1 MASSL
6 KVSIQLWNCLREEA
20 EDAMKNE
27 PLLSCF
33 LQKTILHPNVNSFGM
48 AVAYTT
54 TSRLLMSCDSS
65 PTICGDEIISI
76 LKNAMMSEDLEYGHT
91 MLSAV
96 AQDVIVYKQ
105 RDPARHSIL
114 EVVLFFKGFA
124 SLVCHHAAKRN
135 WNKVGSACRS
145 ILEVVLFFK
154 GFASLVCHHA
164 AKRNWNKV
172 GSDGRPA
179 RFMALWLQSQ
189 ASAVF
194 GVDIHPDA
202 TIGAGVMID
211 HATGVVIGEAAVI
224 GDGCTLLHG
233 VTLGSNGKESGD
245 RHPKIGDNVFIGA
258 GTSILGNIKI
268 GCGAKI
274 GAGSVVLKPIPHG
287 ATAVGAPAKVIGW
300 TKEKEPT
307 RQCDSMLSNAFA
319 AGIAN
324 IFAAGINKSKDDRG
338 SFVSMISTDLSSDD
352 ESDDEMGRL

>member
-105 RDPARHSIL
+105 RDPARH
-114 EVVLFFKGFA
+114 
-124 SLVCHHAAKRN
+124 
-135 WNKVGSACRS
+135 S